1 MNEKKFLVVV
11 IFAVPIVEQILRII
25 AKNCGRNF
33 FKRGGWD
40 GRGFIR
46 CLKGAGGGEVK
57 TDVFIFND
65 NLKSREFH

>member
-25 AKNCGRNF
+25 AKNSGRNF

-46 CLKGAGGGEVK
+46 CLKGAGGGGGG
-57 TDVFIFND
+57 
-65 NLKSREFH
+65 

>member
-1 MNEKKFLVVV
+1 MNEKSFLVVV

-33 FKRGGWD
+33 FKRGGD

-46 CLKGAGGGEVK
+46 CLKGAGGGGGGG
-57 TDVFIFND
+57 
-65 NLKSREFH
+65 